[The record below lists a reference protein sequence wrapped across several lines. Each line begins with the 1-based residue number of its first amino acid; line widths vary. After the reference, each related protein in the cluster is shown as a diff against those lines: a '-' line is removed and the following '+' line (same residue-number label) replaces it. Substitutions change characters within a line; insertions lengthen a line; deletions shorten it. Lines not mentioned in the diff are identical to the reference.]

1 MVEGV
6 PKTENGNRKTSDER
20 RETKLEGLLARWMIA
35 VGMAMAFVVLAVGA
49 HRVGAFAVDV
59 RVTRW
64 VQGHD
69 SRPLEW
75 VTTATNWSMSGTPLT
90 IGAIVVALGLLLRG
104 WRQDAAALALATA
117 IRAVNSGL
125 KEIVESPRPT
135 PDLVRVTGH
144 ASGYGYPSGHAAGA
158 LLVVG
163 ALTWIVARHVKS
175 RAWRAVIR
183 VAAGA
188 WIVLTGV
195 GRVRVGVHWPTDVL
209 GAWLW
214 SIPALIVI
222 TWVAGRRRS
231 LTG

>member
-1 MVEGV
+1 
-6 PKTENGNRKTSDER
+6 
-20 RETKLEGLLARWMIA
+20 
-35 VGMAMAFVVLAVGA
+35 
-49 HRVGAFAVDV
+49 
-59 RVTRW
+59 

-75 VTTATNWSMSGTPLT
+75 VTTATNWSMSGMPLS
-90 IGAIVVALGLLLRG
+90 IGAVVVALGLLLRG
-104 WRQDAAALALATA
+104 WRQDAAVMALATA

-135 PDLVRVTGH
+135 PDLVRVTDH

-163 ALTWIVARHVKS
+163 ALAWIVARHVES
-175 RAWRAVIR
+175 RAWRVVIW

-188 WIVLTGV
+188 WIVLTGA

-214 SIPALIVI
+214 SVPALMVI
-222 TWVAGRRRS
+222 TWAAVRRRS
-231 LTG
+231 LAG

>member
-1 MVEGV
+1 M
-6 PKTENGNRKTSDER
+6 
-20 RETKLEGLLARWMIA
+20 RWVIV
-35 VGMAMAFVVLAVGA
+35 VGMVIAFVVLAVGA
-49 HRVGAFAVDV
+49 HRVGAFAIDV

-75 VTTATNWSMSGTPLT
+75 ATTATNWSMSGTPLT
-90 IGAIVVALGLLLRG
+90 ISAIVIALGLLLRG
-104 WRQDAAALALATA
+104 WRSDAAVLALATA

-135 PDLVRVTGH
+135 PDVVRVTDH

-163 ALTWIVARHVKS
+163 ALAWIVARHVES
-175 RAWRAVIR
+175 RAWRVVIW

-188 WIVLTGV
+188 WIVLTGA
-195 GRVRVGVHWPTDVL
+195 GRMRVGVHWPTDVL

-214 SIPALIVI
+214 SIPALMVI
-222 TWVAGRRRS
+222 TSAADRRRS